1 MTYFFLQV
9 KFGLLDV
16 NHGVGS
22 TEESMPKRGKYF
34 IGEFLHWPSCGEE
47 RLAENGNPICMYV
60 QKGRQKLVSKATNPK
75 SFVQKCVYIEKE
87 EMHTRRS
94 L

>member
-16 NHGVGS
+16 KHSIGS
-22 TEESMPKRGKYF
+22 IEESMPKRGKYF

-47 RLAENGNPICMYV
+47 RLAEI
-60 QKGRQKLVSKATNPK
+60 
-75 SFVQKCVYIEKE
+75 
-87 EMHTRRS
+87 
-94 L
+94 